1 MSSLQEIE
9 WCSQAAHTSATP
21 LHASIDRESSR
32 SFSASPSPPRS
43 PAPRPNASSDAHF
56 IRNIQTDRALST
68 GRQQPAYIVKRG
80 EHRHEPYANPTS
92 PTRKEKRRIVVPN
105 ELQREKERREE
116 RVRRREELE
125 NKAGHT
131 IQAAYAASARKG
143 GRVPTDLD
151 AFGYGGSF
159 DQAPSS
165 DEEEAAWD
173 TVEFTRQLKKG
184 TLKLGRPVTV
194 DPAATANLPASYK
207 KFQPVARPKMTA
219 EIITAAKFKL
229 PLQKKPASAEEQ
241 AAEKA
246 RNKTAA
252 YDAYGGRLR
261 KTNKRETYAVAPN
274 SKLTLFRP
282 KTKDQHE
289 EEANEREK
297 AAKRARALAGMDAFS
312 IAPTTSQAQIKREA
326 EAAAAKKAE
335 VRAARLSLTVKWTR
349 LIRVLYAGTKVQAV
363 RQVQARGSNGRLSS
377 YRRPRLFGHRERR
390 YLAESLHGPSDS
402 LRVASHVTSGAA
414 RCSGRISH
422 LYLQYC

>member
-1 MSSLQEIE
+1 M
-9 WCSQAAHTSATP
+9 HRNTRTN
-21 LHASIDRESSR
+21 
-32 SFSASPSPPRS
+32 
-43 PAPRPNASSDAHF
+43 PALP
-56 IRNIQTDRALST
+56 T
-68 GRQQPAYIVKRG
+68 GRQQPAYIEKRG
-80 EHRHEPYANPTS
+80 EHRHEPYANPVS
-92 PTRKEKRRIVVPN
+92 PLRKEKRRVAIPN
-105 ELQREKERREE
+105 ELQREKEGREE

-125 NKAGHT
+125 NKAGHA

-194 DPAATANLPASYK
+194 DPKAVADLPTSYK
-207 KFQPVARPKMTA
+207 KFQPVARPKMTN

-229 PLQKKPASAEEQ
+229 PLQKRKPASAEEQ
-241 AAEKA
+241 AAEKE

-274 SKLTLFRP
+274 TKLTLFRP

-289 EEANEREK
+289 EEEQEREK

-326 EAAAAKKAE
+326 EEAAAKKAE
-335 VRAARLSLTVKWTR
+335 VCHSRLAPTTWPGLT
-349 LIRVLYAGTKVQAV
+349 
-363 RQVQARGSNGRLSS
+363 
-377 YRRPRLFGHRERR
+377 
-390 YLAESLHGPSDS
+390 
-402 LRVASHVTSGAA
+402 
-414 RCSGRISH
+414 
-422 LYLQYC
+422 